1 MKWLSAALAFVNAS
15 TLFALVA
22 GILAHGLGRP
32 LATFSIIVGL
42 LVAFLAYRTTADV
55 PLRVRKP
62 KTPSPPPPPE
72 PKSKRQQRREERARK
87 NLDVSGAPRWR
98 YRSIWF
104 WLLAACFAIFVGR
117 SFGWLIYFDGNEVKV
132 QSPNNLGDLSLHLT
146 YIRHFASGVPLWPD
160 NPIEP
165 FSKLRYP
172 AGIDLFNAIL
182 TCLGVDVIRGL
193 VWTGL
198 IASVAT
204 FYALYRWG
212 GKFGIAGFLFNGGLA
227 SYPFL
232 QTFSF
237 EDYQG
242 ANNIAWKS
250 IALSMVVTQRGVLYA
265 FPAGLLLLYQWRAKF
280 FPEYNEPAQITPP
293 GSDTEPV
300 APNPLLRRAPLP
312 LWLEVSLYATMP
324 LYHSHTFI
332 ALSVVLVV
340 FFVLGDRSVGKATAL
355 LAGLAFLPATFCVWI
370 TTDYFH
376 AGSFIKWQPHWV
388 QKSGDMA
395 MPFLQFWLVNF
406 GAWVPLVLFFVG
418 ITALSVW
425 NQGKKSDFKPPAG
438 HAFLVPAATV
448 LFLVSLIR
456 IRIWEG
462 GSMVSQL
469 CGWAVI
475 LFLPVAIVVAGW
487 RAWKQFNAPSA
498 TMPAS
503 TVFLASAIAIFLL
516 GYLVKLAPW
525 EWDNIKIIVW
535 AYLIILPFLWTNL
548 LVHWPIHLRAVVYVA
563 LFASGLVTL
572 FGGLAAGK
580 TGFGIA
586 DRYELDNVGAAV
598 KKLPADARFAGHP
611 IWGHP
616 VLLQGRKMVLGYPGH
631 LWTQGFDFGKTEE
644 KLRNLML
651 GAPNW
656 KELAHSLHSR
666 YLFWGRNETGNYA
679 KSTRPW
685 EREAALVA
693 SGEWGAIYDL
703 ETPRVQPAPTPS
715 PSVPRQ

>member
-22 GILAHGLGRP
+22 GILDRGLSRP
-32 LATFSIIVGL
+32 LATIAILVGL
-42 LVAFLAYRTTADV
+42 LVAVLAYRATAAL
-55 PLRVRKP
+55 PLRVRTPKP
-62 KTPSPPPPPE
+62 SSPMPDN
-72 PKSKRQQRREERARK
+72 KSKRQQRREERARRAIA
-87 NLDVSGAPRWR
+87 NDTPRWR

-172 AGIDLFNAIL
+172 AGIDLFNGIL
-182 TCLGVDVIRGL
+182 TCLGIDVIRGL

-212 GKFGIAGFLFNGGLA
+212 GKFGIAAFLFNGGLA

-237 EDYQG
+237 QDYQG

-250 IALSMVVTQRGVLYA
+250 IVLSMVVTQRGVLYA

-280 FPEYNEPAQITPP
+280 FPEYDEPARVRAPER
-293 GSDTEPV
+293 GEEEGAAVPV
-300 APNPLLRRAPLP
+300 PRRAPLP

-332 ALSVVLVV
+332 ALSVVLA
-340 FFVLGDRSVGKATAL
+340 FLFILGDWSVRKATLLRVAL
-355 LAGLAFLPATFCVWI
+355 AVLPATFCVWI

-376 AGSFIKWQPHWV
+376 AGSFVKWFPGWVNQP
-388 QKSGDMA
+388 GNEMA
-395 MPFLQFWLVNF
+395 MPFLKFWLVNF
-406 GAWVPLVLFFVG
+406 GAWVPLVIFFVG
-418 ITALSVW
+418 ITALAVW
-425 NQGKKSDFKPPAG
+425 KQARNPDFKIPATV
-438 HAFLVPAATV
+438 AFLIPA
-448 LFLVSLIR
+448 L
-456 IRIWEG
+456 
-462 GSMVSQL
+462 
-469 CGWAVI
+469 
-475 LFLPVAIVVAGW
+475 
-487 RAWKQFNAPSA
+487 
-498 TMPAS
+498 
-503 TVFLASAIAIFLL
+503 AIFLL
-516 GYLVKLAPW
+516 GYFVKLAPW
-525 EWDNIKIIVW
+525 EWDNIKVIVW
-535 AYLIILPFLWTNL
+535 AYLIILPFLWTDL
-548 LVHWPIHLRAVVYVA
+548 LVHWPIHLRAVLYVA
-563 LFASGLVTL
+563 LFASGFITL

-580 TGFGIA
+580 NGFGIA
-586 DRYELDNVGAAV
+586 DRYELDNVGTVV
-598 KKLPADARFAGHP
+598 KTLPAGARFAGYP

-616 VLLQGRKMVLGYPGH
+616 ILLQGRKMVLGYPGH
-631 LWTQGFDFGKTEE
+631 LWTQGFDFAKTED

-651 GAPNW
+651 GVPNW
-656 KELAHSLHSR
+656 KDLARDLRAR
-666 YLFWGRNETGNYA
+666 YLFWGRNEKSNYA
-679 KSTRPW
+679 ASKRPW
-685 EREAALVA
+685 EQEATLVA
-693 SGEWGAIYDL
+693 SGDWGAVYDL
-703 ETPRVQPAPTPS
+703 ETPKTKPTPTPT

>member
-1 MKWLSAALAFVNAS
+1 MKGLSAALAFVNAS

-22 GILAHGLGRP
+22 GILYHGLSRP
-32 LATFSIIVGL
+32 LATFSIILGG
-42 LVAFLAYRTTADV
+42 LVALLAYRATADA
-55 PLRVRKP
+55 PLRVRNP
-62 KTPSPPPPPE
+62 KPSPSPSPPE
-72 PKSKRQQRREERARK
+72 PKSKRQRRREERARK
-87 NLDVSGAPRWR
+87 GLVANEAPRWR

-212 GKFGIAGFLFNGGLA
+212 GKFAIAAFLFNGGLA

-237 EDYQG
+237 QDYQG

-250 IALSMVVTQRGVLYA
+250 IALSMFVTQRGVLYA

-280 FPEYNEPAQITPP
+280 FPDYEEPARVRP
-293 GSDTEPV
+293 SERDEEPV
-300 APNPLLRRAPLP
+300 APVPVPRRAPLP

-332 ALSVVLVV
+332 ALSMVLA
-340 FFVLGDRSVGKATAL
+340 FLFVLGDGSVRKATAL
-355 LAGLAFLPATFCVWI
+355 RVALALLPATFCVWI

-395 MPFLQFWLVNF
+395 MPFVQFWLVNF
-406 GAWVPLVLFFVG
+406 GAWVPLVLFFVV
-418 ITALSVW
+418 ITALAVLK
-425 NQGKKSDFKPPAG
+425 QAKSPDFKISATVAFLIPAG
-438 HAFLVPAATV
+438 
-448 LFLVSLIR
+448 
-456 IRIWEG
+456 
-462 GSMVSQL
+462 
-469 CGWAVI
+469 
-475 LFLPVAIVVAGW
+475 
-487 RAWKQFNAPSA
+487 
-498 TMPAS
+498 
-503 TVFLASAIAIFLL
+503 AIFLL
-516 GYLVKLAPW
+516 GYCVKLAPW

-535 AYLIILPFLWTNL
+535 AYLIILPFLWTDL
-548 LVHWPIHLRAVVYVA
+548 LVHWPIALRGVLYVT
-563 LFASGLVTL
+563 LFASGLITL

-580 TGFGIA
+580 AGFGIA
-586 DRYELDNVGAAV
+586 DRYELDNVGAVV

-631 LWTQGFDFGKTEE
+631 LWTQGFDFAKTEE

-651 GAPNW
+651 GAPDW
-656 KELAHSLHSR
+656 KDLARSLHAR

-685 EREAALVA
+685 ERESALVA
-693 SGEWGAIYDL
+693 SGDWGAIYDL
-703 ETPRVQPAPTPS
+703 ETPRVQTSPTPA

>member
-22 GILAHGLGRP
+22 GILDHGLSRP
-32 LATFSIIVGL
+32 LATIAILVGL
-42 LVAFLAYRTTADV
+42 LIAFLAYRATAEV
-55 PLRVRKP
+55 PLRVPTPKP
-62 KTPSPPPPPE
+62 SSPMPDT
-72 PKSKRQQRREERARK
+72 KSKRQQRREERARK
-87 NLDVSGAPRWR
+87 AMANDTPRWR
-98 YRSIWF
+98 YRSVWL
-104 WLLAACFAIFVGR
+104 WLLAACFAIFAGR

-182 TCLGVDVIRGL
+182 TCLGIDVIRGL

-212 GKFGIAGFLFNGGLA
+212 GKFGIAAFLFNGGLA

-237 EDYQG
+237 QDYQG
-242 ANNIAWKS
+242 ANNMAWKS
-250 IALSMVVTQRGVLYA
+250 IALSMFVTQRGVLYA

-280 FPEYNEPAQITPP
+280 FPEYDEPARVRPQE
-293 GSDTEPV
+293 SEEEPSAEV
-300 APNPLLRRAPLP
+300 PVPRRAPLP

-324 LYHSHTFI
+324 LFHSHTFI
-332 ALSVVLVV
+332 ALSVVLA
-340 FFVLGDRSVGKATAL
+340 FLFILGNGSVRIATAL
-355 LAGLAFLPATFCVWI
+355 RVALALLPAIFCVWI

-388 QKSGDMA
+388 QRSGDMA
-395 MPFLQFWLVNF
+395 MPFAEFWLVNF
-406 GAWVPLVLFFVG
+406 GVWVPLVLFFVG
-418 ITALSVW
+418 ITAFSVSKQAK
-425 NQGKKSDFKPPAG
+425 NPDFKIPATVAFLIPAG
-438 HAFLVPAATV
+438 
-448 LFLVSLIR
+448 
-456 IRIWEG
+456 
-462 GSMVSQL
+462 
-469 CGWAVI
+469 
-475 LFLPVAIVVAGW
+475 
-487 RAWKQFNAPSA
+487 
-498 TMPAS
+498 
-503 TVFLASAIAIFLL
+503 AIFLL
-516 GYLVKLAPW
+516 GYCVKLAPW
-525 EWDNIKIIVW
+525 EWDNIKIFVW
-535 AYLIILPFLWTNL
+535 AYLIILPFLWTDL
-548 LVHWPIHLRAVVYVA
+548 LAHWPIHLRAVVYVT
-563 LFASGLVTL
+563 LFASGFITL

-580 TGFGIA
+580 GGFGIA
-586 DRYELDNVGAAV
+586 DRYELDNVGAVV

-616 VLLQGRKMVLGYPGH
+616 ILLQGRKMVLGYPGH
-631 LWTQGFDFGKTEE
+631 LWTQGFDFAKTED

-656 KELAHSLHSR
+656 KDLARSLHAR
-666 YLFWGRNETGNYA
+666 YLFWGRNEKSNYA
-679 KSTRPW
+679 ASKRPW
-685 EREAALVA
+685 EQEATLVA
-693 SGEWGAIYDL
+693 SGDWGAIYDL
-703 ETPRVQPAPTPS
+703 ETPRTQPAPTPT

>member
-22 GILAHGLGRP
+22 GILDRGLSRP
-32 LATFSIIVGL
+32 LATFAILFGL
-42 LVAFLAYRTTADV
+42 LIAFLAFRATAAL
-55 PLRVRKP
+55 PLRVRTPKP
-62 KTPSPPPPPE
+62 SSPMLDS
-72 PKSKRQQRREERARK
+72 KSKRQQRREERARRAMA
-87 NLDVSGAPRWR
+87 NDTPRWR

-117 SFGWLIYFDGNEVKV
+117 SFGWLIYFDGNDVKV
-132 QSPNNLGDLSLHLT
+132 QSPNNLGDISLHLT

-182 TCLGVDVIRGL
+182 TCLGIDVIRGL

-212 GKFGIAGFLFNGGLA
+212 GKFGIAAFLFNGGLA

-237 EDYQG
+237 QDYQG

-250 IALSMVVTQRGVLYA
+250 IVLSMVVTQRGVLYA

-280 FPEYNEPAQITPP
+280 FPEYDEPARVRRP
-293 GSDTEPV
+293 EPEEEAV
-300 APNPLLRRAPLP
+300 AAVPVPRRAPLP

-332 ALSVVLVV
+332 ALSVVLA
-340 FFVLGDRSVGKATAL
+340 FLFILGDWSVRKATLLRVAL
-355 LAGLAFLPATFCVWI
+355 AVLPATFCVWI

-376 AGSFIKWQPHWV
+376 AGSFVKWFPGWVNQP
-388 QKSGDMA
+388 GNEMA
-395 MPFLQFWLVNF
+395 MPFLKFWLVNF

-418 ITALSVW
+418 ITALTVW
-425 NQGKKSDFKPPAG
+425 KQARNPDFKIPATV
-438 HAFLVPAATV
+438 AFLIPA
-448 LFLVSLIR
+448 L
-456 IRIWEG
+456 
-462 GSMVSQL
+462 
-469 CGWAVI
+469 
-475 LFLPVAIVVAGW
+475 
-487 RAWKQFNAPSA
+487 
-498 TMPAS
+498 
-503 TVFLASAIAIFLL
+503 AIFLL
-516 GYLVKLAPW
+516 GYFVKLAPW
-525 EWDNIKIIVW
+525 EWDNIKVIVW
-535 AYLIILPFLWTNL
+535 AYLIILPFLWTDL

-563 LFASGLVTL
+563 LFASGFITL

-580 TGFGIA
+580 NGFGIA
-586 DRYELDNVGAAV
+586 DRYELDNVGTVV
-598 KKLPADARFAGHP
+598 KTLPAGARFAGYP

-616 VLLQGRKMVLGYPGH
+616 ILLQGRKMVLGYPGH
-631 LWTQGFDFGKTEE
+631 LWTQGFDFAKTED

-656 KELAHSLHSR
+656 KDLARDLRAR
-666 YLFWGRNETGNYA
+666 YLFWGRNEKGNYA
-679 KSTRPW
+679 ASKRPW
-685 EREAALVA
+685 EQEATLVA
-693 SGEWGAIYDL
+693 SGDWGAVYDL
-703 ETPRVQPAPTPS
+703 ETPKTKPTPTPTPT

>member
-22 GILAHGLGRP
+22 GILDRGLSRP
-32 LATFSIIVGL
+32 LATIAIVVGL
-42 LVAFLAYRTTADV
+42 LIAFLAYRATAAV
-55 PLRVRKP
+55 PLRVRTPKP
-62 KTPSPPPPPE
+62 SSPMPDT
-72 PKSKRQQRREERARK
+72 KSKRQQRREERARRAMA
-87 NLDVSGAPRWR
+87 NDTPRWR
-98 YRSIWF
+98 YRSVWF
-104 WLLAACFAIFVGR
+104 WLLAACFAIFAGR

-160 NPIEP
+160 NPIEA

-212 GKFGIAGFLFNGGLA
+212 GKFGIAAFLFNGGLA

-237 EDYQG
+237 QDYQG
-242 ANNIAWKS
+242 ASNMAWKS
-250 IALSMVVTQRGVLYA
+250 IALSMFVTQRGVLYA

-280 FPEYNEPAQITPP
+280 FPDYDEPARVRPP
-293 GSDTEPV
+293 ESEEEEGAV
-300 APNPLLRRAPLP
+300 AVPRRAPLP
-312 LWLEVSLYATMP
+312 FWLEVSLYATMP
-324 LYHSHTFI
+324 LFHSHTFI
-332 ALSVVLVV
+332 ALSVVLA
-340 FFVLGDRSVGKATAL
+340 FLFILGDGSVRKATLLRVAL
-355 LAGLAFLPATFCVWI
+355 AVLPATFCVWI

-376 AGSFIKWQPHWV
+376 AGSFVKWFPGWVNQPG
-388 QKSGDMA
+388 SEMA
-395 MPFLQFWLVNF
+395 MPFLKFWLVNF
-406 GAWVPLVLFFVG
+406 GAWVPLVIFFIG
-418 ITALSVW
+418 ITALAVW
-425 NQGKKSDFKPPAG
+425 KQAKNPDFKIPATV
-438 HAFLVPAATV
+438 AFLIPA
-448 LFLVSLIR
+448 
-456 IRIWEG
+456 
-462 GSMVSQL
+462 
-469 CGWAVI
+469 C
-475 LFLPVAIVVAGW
+475 
-487 RAWKQFNAPSA
+487 
-498 TMPAS
+498 
-503 TVFLASAIAIFLL
+503 AIFLL
-516 GYLVKLAPW
+516 GYFVKLAPW

-535 AYLIILPFLWTNL
+535 AYLIILPFLWTDL

-563 LFASGLVTL
+563 LFASGFITL

-580 TGFGIA
+580 NGFGIA
-586 DRYELDNVGAAV
+586 DRYELDNVGTV
-598 KKLPADARFAGHP
+598 VRKLPADARFAGHP

-616 VLLQGRKMVLGYPGH
+616 ILLQGRKMVLGYPGH
-631 LWTQGFDFGKTEE
+631 LWTQGFDFAKTED

-656 KELAHSLHSR
+656 KDLARDLRAR

-685 EREAALVA
+685 EREATLVA
-693 SGEWGAIYDL
+693 SGDWGAIYDL
-703 ETPRVQPAPTPS
+703 ETPRTQPAPAPTPTPT